1 MWIDLFLTAVGML
14 TVTLSVILATT
25 LLLARGPAHTADR
38 FLAGFLLVS
47 AVDLLGWTAPLM
59 PSAIPPLLVFRLP
72 LAFLQMPFLLAYVL
86 TLSLGPSRCRFHLWA
101 GMVLMVVSALSLT
114 PRALAM
120 AGIDPGT
127 SGFEGIDLLWNEAAL
142 HLQFYI
148 YAGLIGLKVFS
159 RVSPIIEPGV
169 RRWLRVLL
177 FVSLLAH
184 TLVLTT
190 TVAAAAGARHVYA
203 VLNVAVGANAAAVL
217 VSLLMLILLKGGLA
231 GPAAP
236 VRPLRTRTA
245 SDQSEMVRIREIMT
259 RLQLHRDPQLS
270 LKALARRVGLSARAV
285 SRLINDVEGLHFF
298 DFVNEYRTQRA
309 ADLLTDPAW
318 ADRSVLEIAYE
329 AGFNSKSSFNAAF
342 RKHRGVTPSSVR
354 RAATGGGVLPAT
366 DFA

>member
-1 MWIDLFLTAVGML
+1 MWTDLFLTAVGVL
-14 TVTLSVILATT
+14 TVTLSIVLTT
-25 LLLARGPAHTADR
+25 VLLLARPAAHMADR

-59 PSAIPPLLVFRLP
+59 PSAIPPLLVFRPP

-86 TLSLGPSRCRFHLWA
+86 TLSPGPFEHRFHLRA
-101 GMVLMVVSALSLT
+101 GMVLVVVSALSLT

-120 AGIDPGT
+120 AGIDTGLPALK
-127 SGFEGIDLLWNEAAL
+127 GIDLLWNEAAL

-159 RVSPIIEPGV
+159 RVSPITDQGV
-169 RRWLRVLL
+169 RRWLKALL
-177 FVSLLAH
+177 LVSLLAH
-184 TLVLTT
+184 TLVLAK
-190 TVAAAAGARHVYA
+190 TVAAAADARDVYT
-203 VLNVAVGANAAAVL
+203 VLNIAVGVNAAAVL
-217 VSLLMLILLKGGLA
+217 VSLLMLILLRGSLA
-231 GPAAP
+231 RPAAP
-236 VRPLRTRTA
+236 VRPTRVRTG
-245 SDQSEMVRIREIMT
+245 SDEGEMVRIREVMA

-270 LKALARRVGLSARAV
+270 LKTLARRVGLSAREV

-318 ADRSVLEIAYE
+318 ADRSILEIAYE

-342 RKHRGVTPSSVR
+342 RKHQGVTPSSVR
-354 RAATGGGVLPAT
+354 RTANGDSVLPTT

>member
-1 MWIDLFLTAVGML
+1 MWTDLFLTAVGVL

-25 LLLARGPAHTADR
+25 LLLARGAAHTADR

-59 PSAIPPLLVFRLP
+59 PSEISPLLVFRVP
-72 LAFLQMPFLLAYVL
+72 LAFLQMPFLLAHVL
-86 TLSLGPSRCRFHLWA
+86 TLSLGPSEHRFHVRT
-101 GMVLMVVSALSLT
+101 GMVLVVVSALSLT

-120 AGIDPGT
+120 AGIDTGLPALK
-127 SGFEGIDLLWNEAAL
+127 GIDLLWNEAAL

-159 RVSPIIEPGV
+159 RVSPITDPGV
-169 RRWLRVLL
+169 RRWLKALL
-177 FVSLLAH
+177 LVSLLAH
-184 TLVLTT
+184 TLVLAK
-190 TVAAAAGARHVYA
+190 TVAAAADARDVYT
-203 VLNVAVGANAAAVL
+203 VLNIAVGVNAAAVL
-217 VSLLMLILLKGGLA
+217 VSLLMLILLRGSLA
-231 GPAAP
+231 RPAAP
-236 VRPLRTRTA
+236 VRPMRVRTG
-245 SDQSEMVRIREIMT
+245 SDEGEMVRIREVMA

-270 LKALARRVGLSARAV
+270 LKTLARRVGLSAREV
-285 SRLINDVEGLHFF
+285 SRLINDEGLHFF

-318 ADRSVLEIAYE
+318 ADRSILEIAYE

-342 RKHRGVTPSSVR
+342 RKHQGVTPSSVR
-354 RAATGGGVLPAT
+354 RTANGDGVLPAT